1 MDIQYVE
8 FKNFRPYREADAD
21 FRSDDGHI
29 HVIEGSQGAGKT
41 SFHRAVHWGLFG
53 GEGPTYNYKTNW
65 NDDARD
71 ENEEEMFV
79 EIQFV
84 DSNTSHT
91 LRREISNFNHNQQT
105 AKESLKLFAGEE
117 EKSGNEAQEFIYSRI
132 PEDLADFFFLDGEE
146 IQKLVDDD
154 KGREVKSEIE
164 KVLKHTA
171 ILNSRDDLNTLLDDK
186 YNKDLRGL
194 EKEFEERQEIIEE
207 IKDLQERKSSI
218 RSDVGDLEK
227 KQSKKEESLEK
238 AREMLEKRNKEAMEE
253 IKNLEG
259 DIQDIS
265 SDIMDRAGELQS
277 SWEILP
283 MGILSEE
290 IENQIDDLAAE
301 EERLGAKLD
310 DTRRQELVQELT
322 SEAAEGECPI
332 CGCPDCSPEPV
343 EIDNLEGED
352 RSDKIQSRLV
362 QCRNRRETLEDV
374 PLFNR
379 GDVPSA
385 IEEDLIDLRSER
397 QGLTDEK
404 EELIEEYGG
413 EITDSEKGELQDS
426 ISDLEDRIDD
436 IESEIDEK
444 EDKIEEIERKIKSLQ
459 EDKSEMAGSSEI
471 DRLEDK
477 IDVAET
483 VKEKLKAVREAHIQE
498 KRDKI
503 RDEMSGVFDKVSQSE
518 FIRERYDRID
528 FKGDPQ
534 DDDEYVLQLVEED
547 GTRKRMSD
555 HPPSAGE
562 TQLAALSFIFGLNKY
577 ARYSTTI
584 VFDTVAGRLDLENS
598 RAQGEFFSS
607 LDDPLI
613 LLVTDAE
620 YQKLG
625 EEMKEQIGTHHEIK
639 PRDDMSSKI
648 VEASD

>member
-8 FKNFRPYREADAD
+8 FRNFRPYRKADAN

-29 HVIEGSQGAGKT
+29 HIVEGSQGAGKT

-53 GEGPTYNYKTNW
+53 GEGPTHNYKTNW

-79 EIQFV
+79 EIQFI

-91 LRREISNFNHNQQT
+91 LRREITNFNHNQQT

-117 EKSGNEAQEFIYSRI
+117 EKTGDEGQEFIYSRI
-132 PEDLADFFFLDGEE
+132 PEELADFFFLDGEE
-146 IQKLVDDD
+146 IQELVDDD

-171 ILNSRDDLNTLLDDK
+171 ILNSRDDLDTLLDK
-186 YNKDLRGL
+186 EYRRDLKEL
-194 EKEFEERQEIIEE
+194 EQEFEERQAIIDEIQE
-207 IKDLQERKSSI
+207 LQGKKSDI
-218 RSDVGDLEK
+218 RSEIGDLKEK
-227 KQSKKEESLEK
+227 KSNKGQALER
-238 AREMLEKRNKEAMEE
+238 AREMLEERNKEAMEE
-253 IKNLEG
+253 IQSLEK
-259 DIQDIS
+259 DIQNLS
-265 SDIMDRAGELQS
+265 SDIIDRARDLQN
-277 SWEILP
+277 SWEVLP
-283 MGILSEE
+283 IGILSTEIGNKINDLSVEE
-290 IENQIDDLAAE
+290 KRLESELEDTQRQEIIRDLISEAE
-301 EERLGAKLD
+301 EGK
-310 DTRRQELVQELT
+310 
-322 SEAAEGECPI
+322 CPI
-332 CGCPDCSPEPV
+332 CGSKDCQPERI
-343 EIDNLEGED
+343 EFSDSEGED
-352 RSDKIQSRLV
+352 RSDELQARLV
-362 QCRNRRETLEDV
+362 QCRNRRNILEDA
-374 PLFNR
+374 PSFTLD
-379 GDVPSA
+379 DVPSA
-385 IEEDLIDLRSER
+385 IEEDLIELRSDR
-397 QGLTDEK
+397 QSLADDK
-404 EELIEEYGG
+404 DELIEEYGG

-426 ISDLEDRIDD
+426 ISDLEDTIEK
-436 IESEIDEK
+436 IESDIDEK
-444 EDKIEEIERKIKSLQ
+444 EDKLEEIEREIKSLQ
-459 EDKSEMAGSSEI
+459 DDKSEMAGSSEI
-471 DRLEDK
+471 DRLEEK

-483 VKEKLKAVREAHIQE
+483 VKQNLKNVREAHIQE

-503 RDEMSGVFDKVSQSE
+503 RDEMSKVFDKVSQSE

-534 DDDEYVLQLVEED
+534 DDDEYVLQLVEKD

-625 EEMKEQIGTHHEIK
+625 EKMKEKVGTHHKIK

-648 VEASD
+648 VEETK